1 MSWQQSTIDE
11 ACLLVTDGTHY
22 TPPDVGQG
30 IPFLTVKDFSNDG
43 YIDLVGCSHITE
55 NEFEKAERANSAPKR
70 GDVLFSKDGTVGKV
84 YVVDTR
90 ETFAVLS
97 SLAILR
103 PDASRLDASY
113 FGRVLKT
120 DSCLDQAS
128 QSKTGSAIRRIIL
141 KDLKRVRFPLP
152 PLAEQKRIAAILDAA
167 DALRA
172 KRREALAQLDTL
184 LQSTFLD
191 MFGDPVT
198 NPMGWEVQRLADVF
212 WLQEGPGVRNW
223 QFKESGIKLL
233 NVSNI
238 LKSGELDLS
247 KTDRHLSTDEVQE
260 KYSHFLVDAGD
271 LVIASS
277 GISID
282 EDDFLRTRSAFVRDE
297 HLPLCMNTSTVRFKA
312 MDKGSDLR
320 FLQQWLQSHEFRRQ
334 ITQEVTGSAQRNFG
348 PTHLKR
354 LRITLPPV
362 DLQRRFAAIVESVE
376 QQMTSQRAH
385 LAELDT
391 LFASLQS
398 RAFRGDI

>member
-22 TPPDVGQG
+22 TPPDVGLG
-30 IPFLTVKDFSNDG
+30 IPFLTVKDCSNDG
-43 YIDLVGCSHITE
+43 HIDLVECSHITE
-55 NEFEKAERANSAPKR
+55 DEFAKAERGNSAPKR

-113 FGRVLKT
+113 FGWVLKT

-152 PLAEQKRIAAILDAA
+152 PLAEQKRIAGILDAA
-167 DALRA
+167 DAVRA

-191 MFGDPVT
+191 MFGDSVT
-198 NPMGWEVQRLADVF
+198 NPMGWEERHLPDLVSKRKHALKRGPFGGALKKEIFVPEGFKVYEQKNVIYDDFDIGSYFIKKSDYERLVPFKVSSNNLLISCSGTIGSIAAVPVHAA
-212 WLQEGPGVRNW
+212 PGVIN
-223 QFKESGIKLL
+223 QALLKIDLDESIMLNSFFLGLWRSQSFEQQVLGMTHGTGMKNMKSMNELKGI
-233 NVSNI
+233 NFFVPP
-238 LKSGELDLS
+238 
-247 KTDRHLSTDEVQE
+247 
-260 KYSHFLVDAGD
+260 
-271 LVIASS
+271 
-277 GISID
+277 ID
-282 EDDFLRTRSAFVRDE
+282 IQ
-297 HLPLCMNTSTVRFKA
+297 H
-312 MDKGSDLR
+312 
-320 FLQQWLQSHEFRRQ
+320 
-334 ITQEVTGSAQRNFG
+334 
-348 PTHLKR
+348 
-354 LRITLPPV
+354 
-362 DLQRRFAAIVESVE
+362 RFAAIDQSVE
-376 QQMTSQRAH
+376 KQRACQRAH

-398 RAFRGDI
+398 RVFRGDL

>member
-167 DALRA
+167 DAVRA
-172 KRREALAQLDTL
+172 KRRETLAQLDTL
-184 LQSTFLD
+184 IQSTFLD

-198 NPMGWEVQRLADVF
+198 NPMGWDTFNLEQVGQVITGNTPSRKRPEYYGDNIEWIKSDNINDPSVFLTEAEERLSVAGKAVARTTPKGSILVTCIAGSPACIGNAAIADREVAFNQQINAFV
-212 WLQEGPGVRNW
+212 PGERIRSW
-223 QFKESGIKLL
+223 FAIGM
-233 NVSNI
+233 
-238 LKSGELDLS
+238 
-247 KTDRHLSTDEVQE
+247 
-260 KYSHFLVDAGD
+260 FLVGKR
-271 LVIASS
+271 LVQSASTNAMKGMVS
-277 GISID
+277 K
-282 EDDFLRTRSAFVRDE
+282 SAFSAVSV
-297 HLPLCMNTSTVRFKA
+297 PVPPMS
-312 MDKGSDLR
+312 
-320 FLQQWLQSHEFRRQ
+320 LQS
-334 ITQEVTGSAQRNFG
+334 
-348 PTHLKR
+348 
-354 LRITLPPV
+354 
-362 DLQRRFAAIVESVE
+362 RFAAIFESIN
-376 QQMTSQRAH
+376 QQKASQRAH

-398 RAFRGDI
+398 RAFRGDL